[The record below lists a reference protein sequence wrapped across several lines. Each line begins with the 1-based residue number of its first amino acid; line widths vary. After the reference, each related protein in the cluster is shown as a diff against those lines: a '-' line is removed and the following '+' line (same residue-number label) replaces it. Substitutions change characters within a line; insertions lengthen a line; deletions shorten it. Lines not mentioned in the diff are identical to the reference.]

1 MSAANAVRD
10 LLSTTDALFNKSDS
24 VNAELVRLVRAMQS
38 RRAGA
43 EAGELLRIAS
53 GGIDKGSLDVLRG
66 SGGAASSGEASKES
80 LSAAQPSALEK
91 ALAHCREASAA
102 MCVLSCAVLR
112 NKIQGVVGG
121 QTLTPPSPISPPPP
135 PFPSPHSPRSDSL
148 YENRDQVVDARAEAI
163 SRQETEATASR
174 ERLLAELRESTE
186 AVEEKFLK
194 ELRDIVKGGS
204 STQTSTAPAA
214 SLDSTE
220 APQ

>member
-1 MSAANAVRD
+1 MRH
-10 LLSTTDALFNKSDS
+10 S
-24 VNAELVRLVRAMQS
+24 VL
-38 RRAGA
+38 
-43 EAGELLRIAS
+43 
-53 GGIDKGSLDVLRG
+53 VLR
-66 SGGAASSGEASKES
+66 
-80 LSAAQPSALEK
+80 
-91 ALAHCREASAA
+91 
-102 MCVLSCAVLR
+102 CAV
-112 NKIQGVVGG
+112 KTQGGGLGG
-121 QTLTPPSPISPPPP
+121 QILTPPSPYPLPPPP
-135 PFPSPHSPRSDSL
+135 LPFPTHTPRSDSL

-194 ELRDIVKGGS
+194 ELRDIIKGGS